1 MSTPGRPVQDLSW
14 LITNFVERVPDVAH
28 AVVVSSDGLPLAFSA
43 GFPQERADQLAAVT
57 SGLTSLTQGA
67 SRVFE
72 GGAVVQTVVE
82 MQRGVLVIMAISNG
96 ASLAVLAASTCD
108 LGLVA
113 YEMTLLV
120 ERAGRVLTPADARRR
135 HAGRDAGRRA
145 AMMTQSVPAL
155 GDVVAG
161 LGRGGDDRGSPA
173 WQGPGRTGPWD
184 EPQPQRQ
191 PYPPAQQQQFPAE
204 EESGSTRLVRPY
216 TVTGGRTQPRYKLAL
231 EALVSATVYE
241 PRDLS
246 VLAPEC
252 QAILQFCLDW
262 RSVAEISAVLRM
274 PLGVARILVADMS
287 ADGLVRIHQRDDSEG
302 RPDLNLLERVLS
314 GLRKI

>member
-1 MSTPGRPVQDLSW
+1 V
-14 LITNFVERVPDVAH
+14 VP
-28 AVVVSSDGLPLAFSA
+28 P
-43 GFPQERADQLAAVT
+43 
-57 SGLTSLTQGA
+57 
-67 SRVFE
+67 
-72 GGAVVQTVVE
+72 
-82 MQRGVLVIMAISNG
+82 
-96 ASLAVLAASTCD
+96 
-108 LGLVA
+108 
-113 YEMTLLV
+113 
-120 ERAGRVLTPADARRR
+120 
-135 HAGRDAGRRA
+135 
-145 AMMTQSVPAL
+145 L
-155 GDVVAG
+155 GDTVSG

-173 WQGPGRTGPWD
+173 WQGPARTGPWD

-191 PYPPAQQQQFPAE
+191 LYPPAQQQFPAE

>member
-1 MSTPGRPVQDLSW
+1 M
-14 LITNFVERVPDVAH
+14 
-28 AVVVSSDGLPLAFSA
+28 
-43 GFPQERADQLAAVT
+43 
-57 SGLTSLTQGA
+57 
-67 SRVFE
+67 
-72 GGAVVQTVVE
+72 
-82 MQRGVLVIMAISNG
+82 
-96 ASLAVLAASTCD
+96 
-108 LGLVA
+108 
-113 YEMTLLV
+113 
-120 ERAGRVLTPADARRR
+120 
-135 HAGRDAGRRA
+135 
-145 AMMTQSVPAL
+145 
-155 GDVVAG
+155 VAG
-161 LGRGGDDRGSPA
+161 LGRGGDDRGSPV
-173 WQGPGRTGPWD
+173 WQGPGRAGPWD
-184 EPQPQRQ
+184 EPQPQQRQ
-191 PYPPAQQQQFPAE
+191 PYSPAPQQYPAE

-231 EALVSATVYE
+231 EALVSASVYE